1 MPISEKEGLYEH
13 AGFLGLRNTV
23 PSDRFG
29 LGDLEAAQNVD
40 IDDSQRV
47 ARRYGHGAAV
57 VSGACRSLWSDGL
70 TALVVRNDTT
80 LVQILPDYT
89 LRTLRTGLTPGLDM
103 SFEALAAR
111 VYYSNGMET
120 GVIEG
125 GRSRSWGLEIP
136 GVPTATT
143 AGGVLP
149 AGRYQFAVTHL
160 RSDGQE
166 SGSSRAGIIALSDI
180 GGISLSGITVSSD
193 PDVSEAAIYFS
204 KRDGEMPAL
213 FRAGIIPNGNTTFSY
228 QIEASMQIPLRTQHF
243 RPPPAGQFVDT
254 INGRTLVAKGD
265 TLYYSEPYAPEL
277 FDLRK
282 NFRFAGPIVMVAALD
297 SGVYVGTE
305 ARVIWLDGKTPE
317 DWAYSERLMYGAV
330 RGAVTKTSRDLVL
343 DGQGVK
349 RVAVFAT
356 KQGICV
362 GEDGGGIINLTRERY
377 AYPIQDKGAVVVR
390 QHRGLVQCLT
400 ALQGAEVAGNA
411 SS

>member
-23 PSDRFG
+23 PSDRFD
-29 LGDLEAAQNVD
+29 LGDLEAAPNVD
-40 IDDSQRV
+40 IDDSRRV
-47 ARRYGHGAAV
+47 TRRYGHGAAV

-89 LRTLRTGLTPGLDM
+89 LRTLRTGLSSGLDM
-103 SFEALAAR
+103 SFGALAAR
-111 VYYSNGMET
+111 IYYSNGMET
-120 GVIEG
+120 GVVEE

-136 GVPTATT
+136 GVPTAT
-143 AGGVLP
+143 AVGGVLP
-149 AGRYQFAVTHL
+149 SGRYQFAVTYL

-166 SGSSRAGIIALSDI
+166 SGSSRAGIIALSDT
-180 GGISLSGITVSSD
+180 GGISLSAIPVSSD
-193 PDVSEAAIYFS
+193 PDVPKAAIYFS
-204 KRDGEMPAL
+204 KCDGEML
-213 FRAGIIPNGNTTFSY
+213 YRAGVIPNGDTMFSY
-228 QIEASMQIPLRTQHF
+228 QLEASMQIPLRTQHL
-243 RPPPAGQFVDT
+243 RAAPAGQFVDE

-265 TLYYSEPYAPEL
+265 TLCFSEPYAPEL

-282 NFRFAGPIVMVAALD
+282 NFRFAGPITMIAALD

-305 ARVIWLDGKTPE
+305 ARVIWLDGAVPE
-317 DWAYSERLMYGAV
+317 EWRYSERLLYGAV

-343 DGQGVK
+343 DGQGTK

-356 KQGICV
+356 RQGICV
-362 GEDGGGIINLTRERY
+362 GEDGGGIINLTNERF
-377 AYPIQDKGAVVVR
+377 AYPVQDRGAVVVR
-390 QHRGLVQCLT
+390 QHRGLVQCLA
-400 ALQGAEVAGNA
+400 ALQGAETAGNA